1 MAKFK
6 NGDLVEN
13 VGDGCR
19 SIVVDSRTRRNERA
33 LGILVVDVEGPGA
46 GLQYVIRETVL
57 RLVEER

>member
-13 VGDGCR
+13 VGDRCR
-19 SIVVDSRTRRNERA
+19 SIVVDAT
-33 LGILVVDVEGPGA
+33 LGLVNGEHRIEVIDLEGPGL
-46 GLQYVIRETVL
+46 GVRYVIRETVL